1 MSFEFKKI
9 VFSLIIGS
17 CFFASAATSTSKA
30 TSKTKAKTASNEKKD
45 LDSTK
50 EELPPPLP
58 FELEILEEK
67 IPDLEANSKNSSKAD
82 SEKTDSP
89 KTEGA
94 DSPKAEDSADA
105 ASSTDTYAVEQEE
118 LEALSEGEEETGVTE
133 TEFVP
138 QEEESE
144 KNGIKRKEIG
154 LDGLDKAMTEKY
166 RNQYLGAHGR
176 KLLIESIQN
185 SAPYRPYIIQQLTE
199 KGLPLYLQYLPIVES
214 NYVPTA
220 VSRSGA
226 TGIWQFMENSM
237 KPLLKKSSWYDD
249 RRDGWKSTDMAILKL
264 TENYKMFND
273 WALALAAYNC
283 GAGAMTRILREN
295 PGKDFWYLADNG
307 LLNQQS
313 SQYVPRLLAI
323 ADIIENAEYYGATD
337 IKEANDKILAL
348 EVQEFDY
355 ITTSA
360 MISFGQLSEASG
372 VKKDTIKQL
381 NLALFRNCTPA
392 GEVYKVRLP
401 KGTSEGVEEKLKK
414 MGVAK
419 DAIIYTVEKGDS
431 LWGISRKYG
440 VTVKDL
446 CDANSISE
454 KSILSIGKKL
464 IVPIFK

>member
-9 VFSLIIGS
+9 IFSLIIGS

-118 LEALSEGEEETGVTE
+118 LEALSEGEEESGVTE

-431 LWGISRKYG
+431 LWGISRRYG

>member
-1 MSFEFKKI
+1 
-9 VFSLIIGS
+9 
-17 CFFASAATSTSKA
+17 
-30 TSKTKAKTASNEKKD
+30 
-45 LDSTK
+45 
-50 EELPPPLP
+50 
-58 FELEILEEK
+58 
-67 IPDLEANSKNSSKAD
+67 
-82 SEKTDSP
+82 
-89 KTEGA
+89 
-94 DSPKAEDSADA
+94 
-105 ASSTDTYAVEQEE
+105 
-118 LEALSEGEEETGVTE
+118 
-133 TEFVP
+133 
-138 QEEESE
+138 
-144 KNGIKRKEIG
+144 
-154 LDGLDKAMTEKY
+154 MTEKY

-295 PGKDFWYLADNG
+295 PGKDFWYHAENG

-337 IKEANDKILAL
+337 ILEANNKILEL

-372 VKKDTIKQL
+372 IKKDTIKQL

>member
-1 MSFEFKKI
+1 MKKI
-9 VFSLIIGS
+9 LFAVLMGTA
-17 CFFASAATSTSKA
+17 FFASAATT
-30 TSKTKAKTASNEKKD
+30 TGKTTANTKKNVKNK
-45 LDSTK
+45 K
-50 EELPPPLP
+50 EELPPTLP
-58 FELEILEEK
+58 VEEPATITIIEEILEEQ
-67 IPDLEANSKNSSKAD
+67 IPDLEDNEPTPDSTPANKEATENS
-82 SEKTDSP
+82 P
-89 KTEGA
+89 
-94 DSPKAEDSADA
+94 DA
-105 ASSTDTYAVEQEE
+105 ASSTDTYAVEQELEAE
-118 LEALSEGEEETGVTE
+118 LEDSGEGSGTEGITE

-138 QEEESE
+138 QEEESQ
-144 KNGIKRKEIG
+144 KKGIKKKEIG
-154 LDGLDKAMTEKY
+154 LDGVDNALTEKY

-264 TENYKMFND
+264 TENYKTFND

-283 GAGAMTRILREN
+283 GAGAMSRILKEN
-295 PGKDFWYLADNG
+295 PGKDFWYLAENG

-337 IKEANDKILAL
+337 ILEANNKILEL
-348 EVQEFDY
+348 PVEEFDY

-392 GEVYKVRLP
+392 GEVYKVMMP
-401 KGTSEGVEEKLKK
+401 K
-414 MGVAK
+414 
-419 DAIIYTVEKGDS
+419 
-431 LWGISRKYG
+431 
-440 VTVKDL
+440 
-446 CDANSISE
+446 
-454 KSILSIGKKL
+454 
-464 IVPIFK
+464 

>member
-1 MSFEFKKI
+1 MVFKFKKFLFA
-9 VFSLIIGS
+9 VLMGTA
-17 CFFASAATSTSKA
+17 FFASAATSTAKSNA
-30 TSKTKAKTASNEKKD
+30 NTKKVVKNK
-45 LDSTK
+45 K
-50 EELPPPLP
+50 EELPPALTVEEPAP
-58 FELEILEEK
+58 EAEEEILEEQ
-67 IPDLEANSKNSSKAD
+67 IPDIEDTATASTPENKEAP
-82 SEKTDSP
+82 EDSP
-89 KTEGA
+89 
-94 DSPKAEDSADA
+94 DA
-105 ASSTDTYAVEQEE
+105 ASSTDTYAVEQE
-118 LEALSEGEEETGVTE
+118 LEADLEDSGESSNTDGVKE

-138 QEEESE
+138 QEEESQ
-144 KNGIKRKEIG
+144 KKGIKKKEIG
-154 LDGLDKAMTEKY
+154 LDGVDNALTEKY

-176 KLLIESIQN
+176 KLLIESIEN

-264 TENYKMFND
+264 TENYRTFND

-283 GAGAMTRILREN
+283 GAGAMSRILKEN
-295 PGKDFWYLADNG
+295 PGKDFWYLAENG

-323 ADIIENAEYYGATD
+323 ADIIENAEYYGAQD

>member
-9 VFSLIIGS
+9 FFSLIIGS

-118 LEALSEGEEETGVTE
+118 LEALSEGEEESGVTE

-295 PGKDFWYLADNG
+295 PGKDFWYLAENA